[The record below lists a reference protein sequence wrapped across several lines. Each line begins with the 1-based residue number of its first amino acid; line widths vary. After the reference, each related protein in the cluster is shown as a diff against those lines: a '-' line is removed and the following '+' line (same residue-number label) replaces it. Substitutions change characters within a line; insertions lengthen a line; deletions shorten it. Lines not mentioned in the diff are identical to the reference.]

1 MAIKYDKLFAMMKK
15 KGLTTYRIK
24 VDKIVA
30 VTSLQRIREGLPV
43 SLKTI
48 DAFCKALNCQP
59 GDLLEYVEDENKN

>member
-30 VTSLQRIREGLPV
+30 VTSLQRIRDGLPV

-59 GDLLEYVEDENKN
+59 GDLLEYVEDEK

>member
-15 KGLTTYRIK
+15 KGLPTYRIK

-30 VTSLQRIREGLPV
+30 VTSLQRIRDGLPV

-59 GDLLEYVEDENKN
+59 GDLLEYVEDEK

>member
-15 KGLTTYRIK
+15 KGLSTYRIK

-59 GDLLEYVEDENKN
+59 GDLLEYVEDEK

>member
-59 GDLLEYVEDENKN
+59 GDLLEYVEDEK